1 MPGTNDVRHY
11 VSESV
16 LLGTTGCR
24 IRFGT
29 LSSSP
34 GFPRVSGPPGRGTRP
49 SSSLWSPG
57 NHVAEIAIE
66 SDVIIYD
73 ALSLAPTE
81 YSGTIMVTADK
92 ISHILEDTPYAH
104 LAHSFADVSSLIP
117 STG

>member
-1 MPGTNDVRHY
+1 M
-11 VSESV
+11 
-16 LLGTTGCR
+16 
-24 IRFGT
+24 
-29 LSSSP
+29 
-34 GFPRVSGPPGRGTRP
+34 
-49 SSSLWSPG
+49 
-57 NHVAEIAIE
+57 
-66 SDVIIYD
+66 IIYD